1 MLGYIFEPS
10 RHGAKFVPASS
21 FRPPHAFRKNWRALE
36 AHHGRVLAVD
46 EDWNLPTEARFIVWD
61 PVTGGVLSLPIL
73 KLRPRSAAVVCAT
86 AGCDHL
92 DCHGGPFIVV
102 VVVTTVFD
110 EGRTSAYE
118 YSSEQGAWSE
128 PITVQHPYD
137 CIMRPQGAHVG
148 NAVYFNYHM
157 KKRILKYD
165 LGRRELS
172 LIDLPSK
179 FHGWRTILMEAED
192 GGLGFATIQES
203 KLSLWLREDG
213 ADRYAGWAQR
223 RVIDLDKL
231 LPVSDCNFSVSPHV
245 HTIAHPPY
253 VVAVADGIGVIF
265 IWTDDGLFTVHLN
278 SVSAK
283 RIGDFISNLVVVPYM
298 SFCTPGTTSIAVLSF
313 L

>member
-1 MLGYIFEPS
+1 
-10 RHGAKFVPASS
+10 
-21 FRPPHAFRKNWRALE
+21 
-36 AHHGRVLAVD
+36 LAVD

-73 KLRPRSAAVVCAT
+73 KLRPSTWSAAVVCAT

-102 VVVTTVFD
+102 VVVTTVFN

-137 CIMRPQGAHVG
+137 RIMRPQRAHVG

-203 KLSLWLREDG
+203 KLALWSREAG
-213 ADRYAGWAQR
+213 PDRNAGWTQR
-223 RVIDLDKL
+223 RTLELDKL
-231 LPVSDCNFSVSPHV
+231 LPVSDRN
-245 HTIAHPPY
+245 IM
-253 VVAVADGIGVIF
+253 VAAAGVIF
-265 IWTDDGLFTVHLN
+265 MGTDDGLFSIHLN
-278 SVSAK
+278 SSRVK
-283 RIGDFISNLVVVPYM
+283 RLGDYNSQVVPYT
-298 SFCTPGTTSIAVLSF
+298 SFLTPGTTSFAIFSIIWNIQLYLAVIANF
-313 L
+313 LIYYYFSS